1 MKKFNFL
8 LFILSFICIISLTS
22 CGKVSKFNN
31 QNYGKIKYYVAGLY
45 IQVNEY
51 DEYSIDDPNP
61 KIYFDFSAAGNKFAK
76 LTTNSGT
83 LNAAMNI
90 SDISKITKV
99 EDDINKYYMTAKV
112 SFVNSDVEKIKLY
125 PIYVDEKNE
134 LVVDEELFESVN
146 LNTKSSY
153 NYMVDFTRNKIK
165 YQLQMKLLFK

>member
-1 MKKFNFL
+1 
-8 LFILSFICIISLTS
+8 
-22 CGKVSKFNN
+22 
-31 QNYGKIKYYVAGLY
+31 
-45 IQVNEY
+45 
-51 DEYSIDDPNP
+51 
-61 KIYFDFSAAGNKFAK
+61 
-76 LTTNSGT
+76 
-83 LNAAMNI
+83 MNI